1 MLSKKAQYALKAL
14 SYLTQS
20 YLGASAEYPSGKPV
34 LINEIAV
41 KQQIPIKFLE
51 SILLQLKNADILD
64 SRKGKGGGYFLKLPP
79 SQIPIAKILRVIDGP
94 IAMLPCVSL
103 YFYKKCEDCQE
114 KKCRINKMFCEVRD
128 ATLHILENRTL
139 VDIA

>member
-14 SYLTQS
+14 SYLAQN
-20 YLGASAEYPSGKPV
+20 YVEASAEYPSGRPV
-34 LINEIAV
+34 LISEISE

-51 SILLQLKNADILD
+51 NILLQLKNAEILE
-64 SRKGKGGGYFLKLPP
+64 SRKGKRGGYLLKLPP
-79 SQIPIAKILRVIDGP
+79 SQIQIARVLRIIDGP

-103 YFYKKCEDCQE
+103 YFYKRCEDCQE

-139 VDIA
+139 MDIA

>member
-14 SYLTQS
+14 SYLTKN
-20 YLGASAEYPSGKPV
+20 YLEAPAPRPV

-51 SILLQLKNADILD
+51 SILLQLKNADVLD

-79 SQIPIAKILRVIDGP
+79 SQIPIARILRIIDGP

-128 ATLHILENRTL
+128 ATLDILENRTL
-139 VDIA
+139 MDIA

>member
-1 MLSKKAQYALKAL
+1 
-14 SYLTQS
+14 
-20 YLGASAEYPSGKPV
+20 
-34 LINEIAV
+34 
-41 KQQIPIKFLE
+41 LE
-51 SILLQLKNADILD
+51 SILLQLKNADVLD

-79 SQIPIAKILRVIDGP
+79 SQIPIARILRIIDGP

-128 ATLHILENRTL
+128 ATLDILENRTL
-139 VDIA
+139 MDIA

>member
-14 SYLTQS
+14 SYLTKN
-20 YLGASAEYPSGKPV
+20 YLEASAEYPSGRPV

-64 SRKGKGGGYFLKLPP
+64 SRKGKGGGYFLRLPP
-79 SQIPIAKILRVIDGP
+79 SQIPIARILRIVDGP

-128 ATLHILENRTL
+128 ATLQILENRTL
-139 VDIA
+139 MDIA